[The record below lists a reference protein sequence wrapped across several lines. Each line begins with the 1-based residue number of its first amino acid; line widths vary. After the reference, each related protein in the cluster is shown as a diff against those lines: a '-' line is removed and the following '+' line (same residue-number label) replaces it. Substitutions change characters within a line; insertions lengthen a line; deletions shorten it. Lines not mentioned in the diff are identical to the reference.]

1 MINFTNEFQP
11 SLLELR
17 SILKILRY
25 DWLYRSIKGLS
36 YFTDS
41 SLATFPRAI
50 TEEIMSLSLS
60 YNVML
65 RLFALR
71 QALERLEVVENL
83 LNEQLLNDLIRL
95 GLIKETGNLV
105 QLDNYRIIAWLG
117 FYIISS
123 DPIFEPSATLTSETY
138 KLSYELMKTDAKSA
152 IDLNCGCGLASLVA
166 AEKAEQVFAFSD
178 SLAAINIT
186 KANVALNQL
195 SEKIIVSSTP
205 KAEFPKVELI
215 FCSSTRFSLPIN
227 IEILLNNKSS
237 NIEKNNLE
245 LLNELKNT
253 ASDKSKIIIQ
263 ILATDNI
270 NILSANIEK
279 LLLKDNQKVKLFILS
294 QSYID
299 NEYFKAWA
307 EILYYQLNMLEI
319 NSIPLENIT
328 NELIEYY
335 KILEAKCSYLIL
347 IESNEANNFSFELI
361 NLVSEL
367 TNQLEIPEDIK
378 LIEQDIKILKT
389 EKGNISIIVDEI
401 QKDIVELIDSEN
413 LLLKEVAEII
423 SNRHDLSLETASV
436 KVLELCQELFLSGLL
451 SNPVMSSLRGQMRL
465 MTLNVNK
472 FASTL
477 KTIGEE
483 LDKQNN

>member
-17 SILKILRY
+17 RVLKFLRY

-36 YFTDS
+36 YFIDS
-41 SLATFPRAI
+41 SLTTFPTAI
-50 TEEIMSLSLS
+50 TEQIMSLSLS

-65 RLFALR
+65 RLFALG
-71 QALERLEVVENL
+71 QTLTRLEVIENL

-95 GLIKETGNLV
+95 GLIKETENLV
-105 QLDNYRIIAWLG
+105 QLDSYRIIPWLG

-138 KLSYELMKTDAKSA
+138 KLSYELMKTDVKSA
-152 IDLNCGCGLASLVA
+152 IDLNCGCGLASLVV

-186 KANVALNQL
+186 KANAALNQL
-195 SEKIIVSSTP
+195 SEKIIVSITP
-205 KAEFPKVELI
+205 KAEFPKVELS
-215 FCSSTRFSLPIN
+215 FCSSTRLSLPTN
-227 IEILLNNKSS
+227 IEILLNNKSNS
-237 NIEKNNLE
+237 IEKNNLE
-245 LLNELKNT
+245 LLNELKNIT
-253 ASDKSKIIIQ
+253 SNKIKIIAQ

-270 NILSANIEK
+270 INLSTYIEQ
-279 LLLKDNQKVKLFILS
+279 LLFKNNQKIKLFILS
-294 QSYID
+294 QSYVD

-307 EILYYQLNMLEI
+307 AILNYQLNSLQI
-319 NSIPLENIT
+319 NSIVLENIT
-328 NELIEYY
+328 SELIEYY
-335 KILEAKCSYLIL
+335 QMLEAKCNYLML
-347 IESNEANNFSFELI
+347 IEGSEANSFSFELI
-361 NLVSEL
+361 NLASGQVNKL
-367 TNQLEIPEDIK
+367 KIPEDIE
-378 LIEQDIKILKT
+378 LIEQDIKILKA
-389 EKGNISIIVDEI
+389 EKGNISIVVDEV
-401 QKDIVELIDSEN
+401 QKDIVELIDSDN
-413 LLLKEVAEII
+413 LLLREVAEII
-423 SNRHDLSLETASV
+423 SNRHHLSLETANV

-472 FASTL
+472 FANTL